1 MANANKPINGN
12 GLLYIWQ
19 KFLTKLTG
27 KVDKVEGKDLS
38 TNDLTNA
45 LKANYD
51 AAYTHSQEGHAPA
64 AAEKNVIVGVQ
75 KNGVDVA
82 VDATTRKV
90 NIAVPT
96 KTSELSNDSGFI
108 TSGDIP
114 EGAAASTTVP
124 KMDGVAAVG
133 TEMAFARGDH
143 THPSDTTKVDKV
155 EGKGLSTEDY
165 TTAEKAKL
173 TGIEDGAN
181 NYTHPAH
188 TAKTNGLY
196 KVTVDAQGHVSAA
209 IAATKADIT
218 GLGIPEQDTTYEK
231 VTATADGLMSAA
243 DKAKLDAFGAAS
255 EYAKKSDLANVYVY
269 KGSVATYA
277 DLPSIGLTA
286 GDVYNV
292 EADGMNYAW
301 TGTAWDALGMVL
313 EIEYLTNAEIDEII
327 GA

>member
-1 MANANKPINGN
+1 MANANKPIDGN

-27 KVDKVEGKDLS
+27 KVDKVEGKGLS

-75 KNGVDVA
+75 KNGVDVT
-82 VDATTRKV
+82 VNATTRKV

-96 KTSELSNDSGFI
+96 KTSELSNDSEFI
-108 TSGDIP
+108 TISDIP

-143 THPSDTTKVDKV
+143 THPNDTTKVDKV
-155 EGKGLSTEDY
+155 AGKGLSTNDY
-165 TTAEKAKL
+165 TNTEKEKL
-173 TGIEDGAN
+173 AGIADGAN

-188 TAKTNGLY
+188 TAKTSGLY

-209 IAATKADIT
+209 TAATKADIT
-218 GLGIPEQDTTYEK
+218 GLGIPAQDTTYK
-231 VTATADGLMSAA
+231 AATAGADGLMSST
-243 DKAKLDAFGAAS
+243 DKAKLDAFSAAS
-255 EYAKKSDLANVYVY
+255 EYAKKSDLTNVYRY
-269 KGSVATYA
+269 KGSVAAYSN
-277 DLPSIGLTA
+277 LPTTGLTA

-301 TGTAWDALGMVL
+301 TGKAWDALGMVL
-313 EIEYLTNAEIDEII
+313 KIEYLTNAEIDEII

>member
-1 MANANKPINGN
+1 MPTKRPR
-12 GLLYIWQ
+12 WQ
-19 KFLTKLTG
+19 
-27 KVDKVEGKDLS
+27 KDLS

-45 LKANYD
+45 LKADYD
-51 AAYTHSQEGHAPA
+51 AAYTHSQADHAPA
-64 AAEKNVIVGVQ
+64 DAEKNIVVGVQ

-143 THPSDTTKVDKV
+143 THPSDTNKVDKV
-155 EGKGLSTEDY
+155 TGKGLSTEDY

-196 KVTVDAQGHVSAA
+196 KVTVDEQGHVSAA
-209 IAATKADIT
+209 TAATKADIT
-218 GLGIPEQDTTYEK
+218 ALGIPEQNTTYEK

-269 KGSVATYA
+269 KGSVAAYA
-277 DLPSIGLTA
+277 DLPTTGLTA

-301 TGTAWDALGMVL
+301 TGKAWDALGMVL